1 MSVDPASRGWN
12 EHRHRWNVPAGTIQT
27 ADLADGSVTTPK
39 LAPLAVTAADIANGA
54 VGTPQL
60 AAGAAQQQLAAIQTI
75 TAWSTTTV
83 GAWLAVT
90 PLTTASVACTGVL
103 TRFEATL
110 TLHHSVVGAA
120 VYVGL
125 GVDGAFSVGTI
136 ATFLQSVA
144 GYDVPVSFIVYATPS
159 AANHTFGVWVYN
171 ANAGT
176 LTLSINTYNW
186 LYVTEQRR

>member
-12 EHRHRWNVPAGTIQT
+12 EHRHRWDVPAGTIQT

-39 LAPLAVTAADIANGA
+39 LANLAVTAADIANGA

-60 AAGAAQQQLAAIQTI
+60 GVGAAQAQLAAVQTI
-75 TAWSTTTV
+75 TAWSTTTTST
-83 GAWLAVT
+83 WLAVT

-120 VYVGL
+120 IGVGL
-125 GVDGAFSVGTI
+125 GVDGVFSVGSI
-136 ATFLQSVA
+136 ASFLQPVA
-144 GYDVPVSFIVYATPS
+144 GYDVSVS
-159 AANHTFGVWVYN
+159 
-171 ANAGT
+171 
-176 LTLSINTYNW
+176 
-186 LYVTEQRR
+186 